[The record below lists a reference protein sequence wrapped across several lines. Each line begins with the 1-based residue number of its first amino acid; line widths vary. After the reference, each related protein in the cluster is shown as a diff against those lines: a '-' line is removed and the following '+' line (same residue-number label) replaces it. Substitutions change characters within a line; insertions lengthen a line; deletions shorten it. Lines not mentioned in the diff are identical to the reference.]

1 MFWLNYPWYFS
12 HFVAKS
18 MGKLHMLGL
27 EIILFPVLLA
37 AMINPILLAVVL
49 YGLGSFRPMVNTWT
63 IIGTFFASYFLSGV
77 AIAIA
82 LEEFIDSFHF
92 TETFAYMIEFVVA
105 VLLLWVGWRQLQAG
119 DTHPEEKL
127 KHKRSMSTWDAGK
140 LELQVNFVGL
150 PFAVPYLAAI
160 DQILKANIDE
170 IASVSVLLIYN
181 VLYIVPFA
189 AMIAI
194 KWYYY
199 EKSRPIF
206 EKFNR
211 WVHHISVDYLPWIFI
226 GLALLLFEDCI
237 SFLLGYREYSLLSL
251 F

>member
-1 MFWLNYPWYFS
+1 
-12 HFVAKS
+12 
-18 MGKLHMLGL
+18 MLGL
-27 EIILFPVLLA
+27 EIVLTPILLA
-37 AMINPILLAVVL
+37 DMINPILLAAVL
-49 YGLGSFRPMVNTWT
+49 FGLGSFRPMVNTWA
-63 IIGTFFASYFLSGV
+63 IIGTFFVSYFLSGV
-77 AIAIA
+77 VIAIA
-82 LEEFIDSFHF
+82 LEEFIHSFHL
-92 TETFAYMIEFVVA
+92 TEAFAYTFEFGVA
-105 VLLLWVGWRQLQAG
+105 VLLLWVGLDQIRKG

-127 KHKRSMSTWDAGK
+127 KHKRTMSIWDAGR
-140 LELQVNFVGL
+140 LGLQVNFVGL
-150 PFAVPYLAAI
+150 PFAIPYLAAI

-181 VLYIVPFA
+181 VLYIIPFA

-194 KWYYY
+194 KWYYH

-226 GLALLLFEDCI
+226 TLALLLFEDCI